1 MKKFGNT
8 LIQSILAVQMIFS
21 LVGCSQGSQN
31 KKPELPEEAYAQQKA
46 ALEAEEQKK
55 AADGEAKQAAF
66 DKLQGVQSKMGE
78 YRVYNFDGK
87 YYTLGTLQDINS
99 DLILCAYDAE
109 TALAQMPGMMQAYYS
124 SYDSQAVMEQREP
137 VNKTYSAM
145 NVVAVP
151 ADKFEQLISGYDFQ
165 VKFGYEVYEAVKQNQ
180 IAAGVAEDAIV
191 NIDNDLVTEAAKDL
205 FKVKDAVETDMIVL
219 DEQAVEHPVK
229 QIDFV
234 VDTQKLTES
243 GLTGLDAEYVYK
255 TVYYVEN
262 EDQYLV
268 FENNTFD
275 YSDYSDGIDHSSET
289 QMIVALR
296 ADGVL
301 DQIKNGIAADFIA
314 NNAMT
319 VDDIKASVVKNF
331 VAVDSASEAVAS
343 ESEAVD
349 DASEASDETKEA
361 DGTEETQA
369 VAVSKLKTVFD
380 KASEMNDNA
389 VEFMSLMLP
398 DRVYLGNIDNMPKTA
413 DEIKLPESSQSD
425 KDAVGE
431 TQTPETAVE
440 SENESEST
448 EDAEDKGT
456 ESVNSETQTDSEKAQ
471 S

>member
-1 MKKFGNT
+1 MKKFGNA

-55 AADGEAKQAAF
+55 AADGEAKQAAL
-66 DKLQGVQSKMGE
+66 DKLQGVQSKIGD
-78 YRVYNFDGK
+78 YRVYNLDGK

-151 ADKFEQLISGYDFQ
+151 ADKFEQLISDYDFQ

-205 FKVKDAVETDMIVL
+205 FKVKDAVETAMVVL

-234 VDTQKLTES
+234 VDTQKLTEA

-255 TVYYVEN
+255 TIYYVEN

-268 FENNTFD
+268 FENSTF
-275 YSDYSDGIDHSSET
+275 DYSDGIDHSSET

-296 ADGVL
+296 TDGVL

-331 VAVDSASEAVAS
+331 AAVDSESEAVDSASEAVDS
-343 ESEAVD
+343 
-349 DASEASDETKEA
+349 ASEASDETKDA
-361 DGTEETQA
+361 DDTEETQA
-369 VAVSKLKTVFD
+369 VAVSKLKTVFN

-413 DEIKLPESSQSD
+413 DEIKLPESSQS
-425 KDAVGE
+425 E

-440 SENESEST
+440 TENESEST
-448 EDAEDKGT
+448 EDAEGKGT

>member
-1 MKKFGNT
+1 MKKFGNA

-21 LVGCSQGSQN
+21 LAGCSQSSQN

-66 DKLQGVQSKMGE
+66 DKLQGVQSKIGE
-78 YRVYNFDGK
+78 YRVYNLDGK

-151 ADKFEQLISGYDFQ
+151 VDKFEQLISDYDFQ

-205 FKVKDAVETDMIVL
+205 FKVKNAVETDMVVL

-234 VDTQKLTES
+234 VDTQKLTEA

-275 YSDYSDGIDHSSET
+275 YSDGIDHSSET

-296 ADGVL
+296 TDGVL

-319 VDDIKASVVKNF
+319 VGDIKASVVKNF
-331 VAVDSASEAVAS
+331 VAVDSASEAVA
-343 ESEAVD
+343 E
-349 DASEASDETKEA
+349 DASDKTEEAAGD
-361 DGTEETQA
+361 EETQA

-380 KASEMNDNA
+380 KTSEMNDNA

-413 DEIKLPESSQSD
+413 DEMKLPESSQSD
-425 KDAVGE
+425 KGAVGE
-431 TQTPETAVE
+431 AQTPETAVE
-440 SENESEST
+440 TENESEST
-448 EDAEDKGT
+448 EDAEGKGT

>member
-1 MKKFGNT
+1 MKKFGNA

-21 LVGCSQGSQN
+21 LAGCSQGSQN

-46 ALEAEEQKK
+46 ALEADEQKK

-66 DKLQGVQSKMGE
+66 DKLQGVQSKIGE
-78 YRVYNFDGK
+78 YRVYNLDGK

-137 VNKTYSAM
+137 VNKTYSAL

-151 ADKFEQLISGYDFQ
+151 ADKFEQLISDYDFQ

-180 IAAGVAEDAIV
+180 IAAGVAEDAMV
-191 NIDNDLVTEAAKDL
+191 SIDNDLVTEAAKDL
-205 FKVKDAVETDMIVL
+205 FKVKDAVETDMVVL

-229 QIDFV
+229 QIDFMI
-234 VDTQKLTES
+234 DTQKLTEA

-275 YSDYSDGIDHSSET
+275 YSDGVDHSSET

-296 ADGVL
+296 TDGVL
-301 DQIKNGIAADFIA
+301 DQIKNGIAADFVA

-331 VAVDSASEAVAS
+331 AAVDSASEAVA
-343 ESEAVD
+343 EAD
-349 DASEASDETKEA
+349 GTSNETKEA
-361 DGTEETQA
+361 DATEETQA

-425 KDAVGE
+425 EGAVGE

-440 SENESEST
+440 SEDVEKVENA
-448 EDAEDKGT
+448 DDGGA
-456 ESVNSETQTDSEKAQ
+456 ESVTSETQADDEKAQ

>member
-1 MKKFGNT
+1 MKKFGNA

-55 AADGEAKQAAF
+55 AADGEARQAAF
-66 DKLQGVQSKMGE
+66 DKLQGVQNKMGE
-78 YRVYNFDGK
+78 YRVYNLDGK

-145 NVVAVP
+145 NVVVVP
-151 ADKFEQLISGYDFQ
+151 ADKFEQLISDYDFQ

-180 IAAGVAEDAIV
+180 IAAGIAEDAVV

-234 VDTQKLTES
+234 VDTQKLTEA

-262 EDQYLV
+262 EDQCLV
-268 FENNTFD
+268 FENNTF
-275 YSDYSDGIDHSSET
+275 DYSDGIDHSSET

-296 ADGVL
+296 TAGVL
-301 DQIKNGIAADFIA
+301 DQVKNGIAADFIA

-331 VAVDSASEAVAS
+331 VAVDGASEAVA
-343 ESEAVD
+343 ED
-349 DASEASDETKEA
+349 DAASDETKNA
-361 DGTEETQA
+361 DDTGETQA

-425 KDAVGE
+425 GDAVGE

-440 SENESEST
+440 SENVEEAES
-448 EDAEDKGT
+448 AEDSGV
-456 ESVNSETQTDSEKAQ
+456 ESVNSETQTDGEKAQ

>member
-1 MKKFGNT
+1 MKKFGNA
-8 LIQSILAVQMIFS
+8 LIQSVLAVQMIFS

-78 YRVYNFDGK
+78 YRVYSLDGK

-145 NVVAVP
+145 DVVAVP
-151 ADKFEQLISGYDFQ
+151 ADKFEQLISDYDFQ

-205 FKVKDAVETDMIVL
+205 FKVKDAIETDMVVL

-234 VDTQKLTES
+234 IDTQKLTEA

-275 YSDYSDGIDHSSET
+275 YSDGIDHSSET

-296 ADGVL
+296 TDGVL

-331 VAVDSASEAVAS
+331 AAVDSASEAVA
-343 ESEAVD
+343 EATG
-349 DASEASDETKEA
+349 ASDETKDA
-361 DGTEETQA
+361 DGTDETQA
-369 VAVSKLKTVFD
+369 VAVSKLKAVFD
-380 KASEMNDNA
+380 KTSEMNDNA

-413 DEIKLPESSQSD
+413 DEIKLPESSQNNGG
-425 KDAVGE
+425 AVGE
-431 TQTPETAVE
+431 TQTPENAVE
-440 SENESEST
+440 SESE
-448 EDAEDKGT
+448 
-456 ESVNSETQTDSEKAQ
+456 ESVNSETQTDGEKAQ

>member
-1 MKKFGNT
+1 MKKFGNA
-8 LIQSILAVQMIFS
+8 LIQSVLAVQMIFS

-46 ALEAEEQKK
+46 ALEAEEQEK
-55 AADGEAKQAAF
+55 AANGEAKQAAF

-78 YRVYNFDGK
+78 YRVYNLDGK

-109 TALAQMPGMMQAYYS
+109 TALAHMPGMMQAYYQ

-151 ADKFEQLISGYDFQ
+151 ADKFEQLISDYDFQ

-180 IAAGVAEDAIV
+180 IATGVAEDAIV

-219 DEQAVEHPVK
+219 DGQAVEHPVK

-234 VDTQKLTES
+234 VDTQKLTEA
-243 GLTGLDAEYVYK
+243 GLSGLDAEYVYK

-275 YSDYSDGIDHSSET
+275 YSDGVDHSSET

-296 ADGVL
+296 TDGVL

-331 VAVDSASEAVAS
+331 VAVDSASEAVV
-343 ESEAVD
+343 EDEK
-349 DASEASDETKEA
+349 ASDETKETDGETDKA
-361 DGTEETQA
+361 DGAEETQA
-369 VAVSKLKTVFD
+369 VAVSKLKIVFD
-380 KASEMNDNA
+380 KAQEMNDNA

-413 DEIKLPESSQSD
+413 DEVKLPESSQND
-425 KDAVGE
+425 KDAVDGA
-431 TQTPETAVE
+431 QTPETAVE
-440 SENESEST
+440 SENESES
-448 EDAEDKGT
+448 AEDKDT

-471 S
+471 N

>member
-1 MKKFGNT
+1 MKKFGNA

-78 YRVYNFDGK
+78 YRVYNLDEK

-109 TALAQMPGMMQAYYS
+109 TALTQMPGMMQAYYS

-151 ADKFEQLISGYDFQ
+151 ADKFEQLISDYDFQ

-205 FKVKDAVETDMIVL
+205 FKVKDAVETDMVVL

-234 VDTQKLTES
+234 VDAQKLTEA

-275 YSDYSDGIDHSSET
+275 YSDGIDHSSET

-296 ADGVL
+296 TDGVL

-319 VDDIKASVVKNF
+319 VDDIKTSVVKNF
-331 VAVDSASEAVAS
+331 VAVDGASEAVA
-343 ESEAVD
+343 ENAG
-349 DASEASDETKEA
+349 ASDETKEA
-361 DGTEETQA
+361 DGTGTEQTQA
-369 VAVSKLKTVFD
+369 VAVSKLKTVFN

-413 DEIKLPESSQSD
+413 DEIKLPESSQSNE
-425 KDAVGE
+425 DAVDE

-440 SENESEST
+440 SEKESEST
-448 EDAEDKGT
+448 EDNGT
-456 ESVNSETQTDSEKAQ
+456 ESVNSETQTDGEKAQ

>member
-1 MKKFGNT
+1 MKKFGNA

-66 DKLQGVQSKMGE
+66 NKLQGVQNKMGE
-78 YRVYNFDGK
+78 YRVYNLDGK

-99 DLILCAYDAE
+99 NLILCAYDAE

-151 ADKFEQLISGYDFQ
+151 ADKFEQLISDYEFQ

-191 NIDNDLVTEAAKDL
+191 NINNDLVTEAAKDL

-234 VDTQKLTES
+234 VDTQKLTEA
-243 GLTGLDAEYVYK
+243 GLTGLNAEYVYK

-275 YSDYSDGIDHSSET
+275 YSDGVDHSSET

-296 ADGVL
+296 TDGVL

-331 VAVDSASEAVAS
+331 AAVDNASEAAA
-343 ESEAVD
+343 ED
-349 DASEASDETKEA
+349 DGASDETKEA
-361 DGTEETQA
+361 AGTAETQA

-413 DEIKLPESSQSD
+413 DEIKLPESSQN
-425 KDAVGE
+425 E

-448 EDAEDKGT
+448 EDKNT
-456 ESVNSETQTDSEKAQ
+456 ESVNSETQTDGEKAQ
-471 S
+471 D

>member
-1 MKKFGNT
+1 MKKFGNA
-8 LIQSILAVQMIFS
+8 LIQSVLAVQMIFS

-78 YRVYNFDGK
+78 YRVYNLDGK

-99 DLILCAYDAE
+99 DLILCSYDAE

-145 NVVAVP
+145 DVVAVP
-151 ADKFEQLISGYDFQ
+151 ADKFEQLISDYDFQ
-165 VKFGYEVYEAVKQNQ
+165 AKFGYEVYEAVKQSQ
-180 IAAGVAEDAIV
+180 IAAGVAEDAVV

-205 FKVKDAVETDMIVL
+205 FKVKDAVETDMVVL

-234 VDTQKLTES
+234 VDTQKLTEA

-275 YSDYSDGIDHSSET
+275 YSDGIDHSSET

-296 ADGVL
+296 TDGVL
-301 DQIKNGIAADFIA
+301 DQIENGIAADFIA

-319 VDDIKASVVKNF
+319 VDDIKVSVVKNF
-331 VAVDSASEAVAS
+331 AAVDSASEAVA
-343 ESEAVD
+343 E
-349 DASEASDETKEA
+349 DAAAQDETKDA
-361 DGTEETQA
+361 DGTDETQA

-380 KASEMNDNA
+380 KASEMNNNA

-425 KDAVGE
+425 EGAVGE
-431 TQTPETAVE
+431 AQTPETAVE
-440 SENESEST
+440 SENESESAKDT
-448 EDAEDKGT
+448 EDKDT
-456 ESVNSETQTDSEKAQ
+456 ESVNSEAQTDSEKAQ

>member
-1 MKKFGNT
+1 MKKFGNA

-78 YRVYNFDGK
+78 YRVYNLDGK

-145 NVVAVP
+145 KVVAVP
-151 ADKFEQLISGYDFQ
+151 ADKFEQLVSDYDFQ

-205 FKVKDAVETDMIVL
+205 FKVKDAVETDMVVL

-234 VDTQKLTES
+234 VDTQKLTEA
-243 GLTGLDAEYVYK
+243 GLSGLDAEYVYK
-255 TVYYVEN
+255 TIYYVEN
-262 EDQYLV
+262 GDQCLV

-275 YSDYSDGIDHSSET
+275 YSDGTDHSSET
-289 QMIVALR
+289 QMLVALR
-296 ADGVL
+296 TDGVL

-331 VAVDSASEAVAS
+331 AAVDSTSEAVA
-343 ESEAVD
+343 E
-349 DASEASDETKEA
+349 EASTSAETKNA
-361 DGTEETQA
+361 DGTDTGETQA

-398 DRVYLGNIDNMPKTA
+398 NRVYLGNIDNMPKTA

-425 KDAVGE
+425 EDAVGE

-440 SENESEST
+440 SEKESEST
-448 EDAEDKGT
+448 EDNGT
-456 ESVNSETQTDSEKAQ
+456 ESVNSETQTDGEKAQ

>member
-1 MKKFGNT
+1 MKKFGNA

-66 DKLQGVQSKMGE
+66 DKLQGVQSKIGE
-78 YRVYNFDGK
+78 YRVYNLDGK

-99 DLILCAYDAE
+99 DLILCAYDDE

-145 NVVAVP
+145 EVVAVP
-151 ADKFEQLISGYDFQ
+151 ADKFEQLISDYDFQ

-205 FKVKDAVETDMIVL
+205 FKVKDAVETDMVVL

-234 VDTQKLTES
+234 IDTQKLTEA
-243 GLTGLDAEYVYK
+243 GLTGLDDEYVYK

-275 YSDYSDGIDHSSET
+275 YSDGIDHSSET

-296 ADGVL
+296 TDGVL

-331 VAVDSASEAVAS
+331 VAVDSASEAVA
-343 ESEAVD
+343 ED
-349 DASEASDETKEA
+349 DAASDETKNA
-361 DGTEETQA
+361 DDTGETQA

-380 KASEMNDNA
+380 KASEMNNNA

-413 DEIKLPESSQSD
+413 DEIKLPESSQNNGG
-425 KDAVGE
+425 AVGE

-440 SENESEST
+440 SENVEEVES
-448 EDAEDKGT
+448 AEDSGV
-456 ESVNSETQTDSEKAQ
+456 ESVNSETQTDGEKAQ

>member
-1 MKKFGNT
+1 MKKFGNA

-78 YRVYNFDGK
+78 YRVYNLDGK

-99 DLILCAYDAE
+99 DLILCSYDAE

-145 NVVAVP
+145 DVVAVP
-151 ADKFEQLISGYDFQ
+151 ADKFEQLISDYDFQ

-205 FKVKDAVETDMIVL
+205 FKVKDAVETDMVVL

-234 VDTQKLTES
+234 VDTQKLTEA
-243 GLTGLDAEYVYK
+243 GLSGLDAEYVYK

-275 YSDYSDGIDHSSET
+275 YADGTDHSSET

-296 ADGVL
+296 TDGVL

-314 NNAMT
+314 NNSMT

-331 VAVDSASEAVAS
+331 AAVDSASGAVA
-343 ESEAVD
+343 E
-349 DASEASDETKEA
+349 DASNETKEA
-361 DGTEETQA
+361 DATEETQE

-413 DEIKLPESSQSD
+413 DEIKLPEGNQSNE
-425 KDAVGE
+425 DAVGE

-440 SENESEST
+440 SENIEKVENADDG
-448 EDAEDKGT
+448 EA
-456 ESVNSETQTDSEKAQ
+456 ESVNSETQTDGEKAQ

>member
-1 MKKFGNT
+1 MKKFGNA

-66 DKLQGVQSKMGE
+66 DKLQGVQNKIGE
-78 YRVYNFDGK
+78 YRVYNLDEK

-151 ADKFEQLISGYDFQ
+151 ADKFEQLISDYDFQ

-205 FKVKDAVETDMIVL
+205 FKVKDAVETDMVVL

-255 TVYYVEN
+255 TIYYVEN

-275 YSDYSDGIDHSSET
+275 YSDGIDHSSET

-296 ADGVL
+296 TDGVL
-301 DQIKNGIAADFIA
+301 DQIKNGIAADFVA

-319 VDDIKASVVKNF
+319 ADDIKASVVKNF
-331 VAVDSASEAVAS
+331 AAVDSASEAVDSASEAVAN

-349 DASEASDETKEA
+349 SASEASDETK
-361 DGTEETQA
+361 ETQA

-398 DRVYLGNIDNMPKTA
+398 DRVYLGNVDNMPKTA

-448 EDAEDKGT
+448 EDAGDKGT

>member
-1 MKKFGNT
+1 MKKFGNA

-21 LVGCSQGSQN
+21 LAGCSQGSQN

-46 ALEAEEQKK
+46 ALEADEQKK

-66 DKLQGVQSKMGE
+66 DKLQGVQSKIGE
-78 YRVYNFDGK
+78 YRVYNLDGK

-109 TALAQMPGMMQAYYS
+109 TALANMPGMMQAYYS

-151 ADKFEQLISGYDFQ
+151 ADKFEQLISDYDFQ

-180 IAAGVAEDAIV
+180 IAAGVAEDAII

-205 FKVKDAVETDMIVL
+205 FKVKDAVETDMVVL

-234 VDTQKLTES
+234 VDTQKLTEAGLS
-243 GLTGLDAEYVYK
+243 GLDVEYVYK

-262 EDQYLV
+262 GDQYLV
-268 FENNTFD
+268 FENNTF
-275 YSDYSDGIDHSSET
+275 DYSDGIDHSSET

-296 ADGVL
+296 TDGVL

-331 VAVDSASEAVAS
+331 VEVDSASEAVA
-343 ESEAVD
+343 E
-349 DASEASDETKEA
+349 DAGASDETKDA
-361 DGTEETQA
+361 DDTAETQA
-369 VAVSKLKTVFD
+369 VAVSKLKTVFN

-413 DEIKLPESSQSD
+413 DEIKLPESSQS
-425 KDAVGE
+425 E

-440 SENESEST
+440 TENESEST
-448 EDAEDKGT
+448 EDAEGKGT

>member
-1 MKKFGNT
+1 MKKFGNA

-55 AADGEAKQAAF
+55 AADDEAKQAAF
-66 DKLQGVQSKMGE
+66 DKIQGVQSKMGE
-78 YRVYNFDGK
+78 YRVYNLDGK

-99 DLILCAYDAE
+99 DLILCSYDAE
-109 TALAQMPGMMQAYYS
+109 TALAQMPGMMQAYYT

-151 ADKFEQLISGYDFQ
+151 ADKFEQLISDYDFQ

-180 IAAGVAEDAIV
+180 IAAGVADDAIV

-234 VDTQKLTES
+234 VDTQKLTEA

-275 YSDYSDGIDHSSET
+275 YSDGIDHSSET

-296 ADGVL
+296 TDGVL
-301 DQIKNGIAADFIA
+301 DQIKNGIATDFIA

-331 VAVDSASEAVAS
+331 AAVDSASEAVAS

-349 DASEASDETKEA
+349 SASEASDGTKDA
-361 DGTEETQA
+361 DDTEETQA
-369 VAVSKLKTVFD
+369 VAVSKLKTVFN

-413 DEIKLPESSQSD
+413 DEIKLPESSQN
-425 KDAVGE
+425 E

-440 SENESEST
+440 SEDIEKVEN
-448 EDAEDKGT
+448 AEDSGA
-456 ESVNSETQTDSEKAQ
+456 ESVTSETQTDSEKAQ

>member
-1 MKKFGNT
+1 MKKFGNA

-66 DKLQGVQSKMGE
+66 DKLQGVQSKIGD
-78 YRVYNFDGK
+78 YRVYNLDGK

-109 TALAQMPGMMQAYYS
+109 TALANMPGMMQAYYS

-137 VNKTYSAM
+137 VNKTYSSM

-151 ADKFEQLISGYDFQ
+151 ADKFEQLISDYDFQ
-165 VKFGYEVYEAVKQNQ
+165 VKFGYEVYETVKQNQ

-205 FKVKDAVETDMIVL
+205 FKVKDVVETDMVVL

-234 VDTQKLTES
+234 VDTQKLTEA

-275 YSDYSDGIDHSSET
+275 YSDGIDHSSEN

-296 ADGVL
+296 TDGVL

-331 VAVDSASEAVAS
+331 AAVDSASEAVDSA
-343 ESEAVD
+343 SEAVES
-349 DASEASDETKEA
+349 ASEASDETK
-361 DGTEETQA
+361 ETQA

-389 VEFMSLMLP
+389 VEFMSLMIP

-413 DEIKLPESSQSD
+413 DEIKLPERSQS
-425 KDAVGE
+425 E

-440 SENESEST
+440 SENVEEVESA
-448 EDAEDKGT
+448 DDGGA

>member
-1 MKKFGNT
+1 MKKFGNA

-66 DKLQGVQSKMGE
+66 DKLQGVQSKIGE
-78 YRVYNFDGK
+78 YRVYNLDGK

-124 SYDSQAVMEQREP
+124 SYDSQAVIEQREP

-145 NVVAVP
+145 NVVVVP
-151 ADKFEQLISGYDFQ
+151 ADKFEQLISDYDFQ

-180 IAAGVAEDAIV
+180 IAAGIAEDAVV
-191 NIDNDLVTEAAKDL
+191 NIDNDLVTKAAKDL

-234 VDTQKLTES
+234 VDTQKLTKA

-262 EDQYLV
+262 EDQCLV
-268 FENNTFD
+268 FENNTF
-275 YSDYSDGIDHSSET
+275 DYSDGIDHSSET

-296 ADGVL
+296 TAGVL
-301 DQIKNGIAADFIA
+301 DQVKNGIAADFIA

-331 VAVDSASEAVAS
+331 VAVDGASEAVA
-343 ESEAVD
+343 ED
-349 DASEASDETKEA
+349 DAASDETKNA
-361 DGTEETQA
+361 DDTGETQA

-425 KDAVGE
+425 GDAVGE

-440 SENESEST
+440 SENVEEAES
-448 EDAEDKGT
+448 AEDSGV
-456 ESVNSETQTDSEKAQ
+456 ESVNSETQTDGEKAQ

>member
-1 MKKFGNT
+1 MKKFGNA
-8 LIQSILAVQMIFS
+8 LIQSILAVQMIFG

-46 ALEAEEQKK
+46 ALEADEQKK
-55 AADGEAKQAAF
+55 VADGEAKQAAF
-66 DKLQGVQSKMGE
+66 DKLQGVQSKIGE
-78 YRVYNFDGK
+78 YRVYNLDGK

-151 ADKFEQLISGYDFQ
+151 ADKFEQLISDYDFQ

-180 IAAGVAEDAIV
+180 IASGVAEDAIV

-205 FKVKDAVETDMIVL
+205 FKVKDAVETDMVVL

-234 VDTQKLTES
+234 IDTQKLTEA
-243 GLTGLDAEYVYK
+243 GLTGLDDEYVYK

-275 YSDYSDGIDHSSET
+275 YSDGIDHSSET

-296 ADGVL
+296 TDGVL

-319 VDDIKASVVKNF
+319 VDDIKTSVVKNF
-331 VAVDSASEAVAS
+331 TAVDSASEAVAENDS
-343 ESEAVD
+343 EDSENSEA
-349 DASEASDETKEA
+349 A
-361 DGTEETQA
+361 GTEETQA

-398 DRVYLGNIDNMPKTA
+398 DRLYLGNIDNMPKTA
-413 DEIKLPESSQSD
+413 DEIKLPESSQNGEG
-425 KDAVGE
+425 AVGE

-440 SENESEST
+440 SESEESVNS
-448 EDAEDKGT
+448 EDNGT
-456 ESVNSETQTDSEKAQ
+456 ESVNSETQTDGEKAQ

>member
-1 MKKFGNT
+1 MKKFGNA
-8 LIQSILAVQMIFS
+8 LIQSVLAVQMIFS

-78 YRVYNFDGK
+78 YRVYSLDGK

-145 NVVAVP
+145 DVVAVP
-151 ADKFEQLISGYDFQ
+151 ADKFEQLISDYDFQ

-205 FKVKDAVETDMIVL
+205 FKVKDAIETDMVVL

-234 VDTQKLTES
+234 IDTQKLTEA

-275 YSDYSDGIDHSSET
+275 YSDGIDHSSET

-296 ADGVL
+296 TDGVL

-314 NNAMT
+314 NNTMT

-331 VAVDSASEAVAS
+331 AAVDSASEAVA
-343 ESEAVD
+343 EATG
-349 DASEASDETKEA
+349 ASDETKDA
-361 DGTEETQA
+361 DGTDETQA
-369 VAVSKLKTVFD
+369 VAVSKLKAVFD
-380 KASEMNDNA
+380 KTSEMNDNA

-440 SENESEST
+440 SEDVEEVENTDDSG
-448 EDAEDKGT
+448 A
-456 ESVNSETQTDSEKAQ
+456 ESVNSETQTDGEKAQ

>member
-1 MKKFGNT
+1 MKKFGNA

-78 YRVYNFDGK
+78 YRVYNLDRK

-145 NVVAVP
+145 KVVAVP
-151 ADKFEQLISGYDFQ
+151 ADKFEQLISDYDFQ

-205 FKVKDAVETDMIVL
+205 FKVKDAVETDMVVL
-219 DEQAVEHPVK
+219 DEQEVEHPVK

-275 YSDYSDGIDHSSET
+275 YSDGIDHSSEA
-289 QMIVALR
+289 QMIVALGT
-296 ADGVL
+296 DGVL

-331 VAVDSASEAVAS
+331 AAVDSASEAVA
-343 ESEAVD
+343 E
-349 DASEASDETKEA
+349 DASTSDETKEA
-361 DGTEETQA
+361 DDAEETQA

-425 KDAVGE
+425 EDAVGE

-440 SENESEST
+440 SEKESEST
-448 EDAEDKGT
+448 EDKDT

>member
-1 MKKFGNT
+1 MKRFGNA
-8 LIQSILAVQMIFS
+8 LIQSVLAVQMIFS

-55 AADGEAKQAAF
+55 AADGKAKQAAF
-66 DKLQGVQSKMGE
+66 DKLQGVQNKIGE
-78 YRVYNFDGK
+78 YRVYNLDGK

-145 NVVAVP
+145 DVVAVP
-151 ADKFEQLISGYDFQ
+151 ADKFEQLISDYDFQ
-165 VKFGYEVYEAVKQNQ
+165 AKFGYEVYEAVKQNQ

-205 FKVKDAVETDMIVL
+205 FKVKDAVETDMVVL

-234 VDTQKLTES
+234 VDTQKLTEA

-275 YSDYSDGIDHSSET
+275 YSDGIDHSSET

-296 ADGVL
+296 TDGVL

-331 VAVDSASEAVAS
+331 AAVDSASEAVA
-343 ESEAVD
+343 ED
-349 DASEASDETKEA
+349 ASDEPKEA
-361 DGTEETQA
+361 AGAEETQA
-369 VAVSKLKTVFD
+369 VAVSKLKAVFN

-389 VEFMSLMLP
+389 VEFMSLMIP

-431 TQTPETAVE
+431 TQTPETAVG

-448 EDAEDKGT
+448 EDAEDKDT
-456 ESVNSETQTDSEKAQ
+456 ESVNSETQTDGEKAQ

>member
-1 MKKFGNT
+1 MKKFGNA
-8 LIQSILAVQMIFS
+8 LIQSVLAVQMIFS

-46 ALEAEEQKK
+46 ALEADEQRKV
-55 AADGEAKQAAF
+55 ADGEAKQAAF

-78 YRVYNFDGK
+78 YRVYNLDGK

-99 DLILCAYDAE
+99 DLILCSYDAE

-145 NVVAVP
+145 EVVAVP
-151 ADKFEQLISGYDFQ
+151 ADKFEQLISDYDFQ

-180 IAAGVAEDAIV
+180 IAAGVAEDAMV
-191 NIDNDLVTEAAKDL
+191 SIDNDLVTEAAKDL
-205 FKVKDAVETDMIVL
+205 FKVKDAVETDMVVL

-234 VDTQKLTES
+234 VDTQKLTEA
-243 GLTGLDAEYVYK
+243 GLTGLNAEYVYK

-275 YSDYSDGIDHSSET
+275 YSDEIDHSSEP
-289 QMIVALR
+289 QMLVALR
-296 ADGVL
+296 TDGVL

-331 VAVDSASEAVAS
+331 AAVDSASEAVA
-343 ESEAVD
+343 E
-349 DASEASDETKEA
+349 DAEASGETKEA
-361 DGTEETQA
+361 DATEETQA

-398 DRVYLGNIDNMPKTA
+398 DRVYLENIDNMPKTA

-440 SENESEST
+440 SENVEKVENA
-448 EDAEDKGT
+448 DDDRV
-456 ESVNSETQTDSEKAQ
+456 ESVNSETQTDGEKAQ

>member
-1 MKKFGNT
+1 MKKFGNA

-78 YRVYNFDGK
+78 YRVYNLDGK

-109 TALAQMPGMMQAYYS
+109 TALVQMPGMMQAYYS

-145 NVVAVP
+145 DVVAVP
-151 ADKFEQLISGYDFQ
+151 ADKFEQLISDYDFQ

-180 IAAGVAEDAIV
+180 IAAGVAEDAIA

-205 FKVKDAVETDMIVL
+205 FKVKDAVETDMVVL

-234 VDTQKLTES
+234 VDTQKLTEA
-243 GLTGLDAEYVYK
+243 GLSGLDAEYVYK
-255 TVYYVEN
+255 TIYYVEN
-262 EDQYLV
+262 GDQYLV

-275 YSDYSDGIDHSSET
+275 YADGTDRSSET

-296 ADGVL
+296 TDGVL

-331 VAVDSASEAVAS
+331 VAVDSASEAVAKDA
-343 ESEAVD
+343 EAQ
-349 DASEASDETKEA
+349 DETKEA
-361 DGTEETQA
+361 DATDETQA

-413 DEIKLPESSQSD
+413 DEIKLPENSQSNE
-425 KDAVGE
+425 DAVGE
-431 TQTPETAVE
+431 AQTPETAVE
-440 SENESEST
+440 DVEEVENA
-448 EDAEDKGT
+448 DDGA
-456 ESVNSETQTDSEKAQ
+456 ESVNNENQTDSEKAQ

>member
-1 MKKFGNT
+1 MKKFGNA
-8 LIQSILAVQMIFS
+8 LIQSVLAVQMIFS

-78 YRVYNFDGK
+78 YRVYNLDGK

-145 NVVAVP
+145 DVVAVP
-151 ADKFEQLISGYDFQ
+151 ADKFEQLISDYDFQ
-165 VKFGYEVYEAVKQNQ
+165 VKFGYEVYEAVKKNQ

-205 FKVKDAVETDMIVL
+205 FKVKDAVETDMVVL

-234 VDTQKLTES
+234 VDTQKLTEA

-268 FENNTFD
+268 FGNNTF
-275 YSDYSDGIDHSSET
+275 DYSDGIDHSSES

-296 ADGVL
+296 TDEVL
-301 DQIKNGIAADFIA
+301 DQIKNGIAAEFIA

-331 VAVDSASEAVAS
+331 AAVDSASEAVDEDA
-343 ESEAVD
+343 EAQG
-349 DASEASDETKEA
+349 ETKEA
-361 DGTEETQA
+361 DATEETQA
-369 VAVSKLKTVFD
+369 VAVSKLKTVFN

-425 KDAVGE
+425 EGAVDG
-431 TQTPETAVE
+431 TQTPENAVE
-440 SENESEST
+440 SEDVEEVENA
-448 EDAEDKGT
+448 DDGA
-456 ESVNSETQTDSEKAQ
+456 ESVNSETQTDGEKAQ

>member
-1 MKKFGNT
+1 MKKFGNA

-21 LVGCSQGSQN
+21 LVGCSQSSQN
-31 KKPELPEEAYAQQKA
+31 KKPELTEEAYAQQKA

-66 DKLQGVQSKMGE
+66 DKLQGVQSKIGE
-78 YRVYNFDGK
+78 YRVYNLDGK

-151 ADKFEQLISGYDFQ
+151 DDKFEQLISDYDFQ

-191 NIDNDLVTEAAKDL
+191 NIDNDLVTEDAKDL
-205 FKVKDAVETDMIVL
+205 FKVKDAVETDMVVL

-234 VDTQKLTES
+234 VDTQKLTEA

-255 TVYYVEN
+255 TIYYVEN

-275 YSDYSDGIDHSSET
+275 YSDGIDHSSET

-296 ADGVL
+296 TDGVL

-331 VAVDSASEAVAS
+331 AAVDSASEAVA
-343 ESEAVD
+343 EN
-349 DASEASDETKEA
+349 ASEAQKDSEAAGA
-361 DGTEETQA
+361 DGTQA
-369 VAVSKLKTVFD
+369 VAVSKLKKVFD

-425 KDAVGE
+425 KDAVDG
-431 TQTPETAVE
+431 TQTPETAAESEKE
-440 SENESEST
+440 SENA
-448 EDAEDKGT
+448 DDGA

>member
-1 MKKFGNT
+1 MKKFGNA

-66 DKLQGVQSKMGE
+66 DKLQGVQSKIGE
-78 YRVYNFDGK
+78 YRVYNLDGK
-87 YYTLGTLQDINS
+87 NYTLGTLQDINS

-109 TALAQMPGMMQAYYS
+109 TALTHMPGMMQAYYS

-151 ADKFEQLISGYDFQ
+151 ADKFEQLISDYDFQ

-205 FKVKDAVETDMIVL
+205 FKVKDAVETDMVVL

-234 VDTQKLTES
+234 VDTQKLTEA
-243 GLTGLDAEYVYK
+243 GLTGLDDEYIYK

-268 FENNTFD
+268 FENNAF
-275 YSDYSDGIDHSSET
+275 DYSDGIDHSSET

-296 ADGVL
+296 TDGVL
-301 DQIKNGIAADFIA
+301 DQIKNGIAADFVA

-331 VAVDSASEAVAS
+331 AAVDSASEAVA
-343 ESEAVD
+343 E
-349 DASEASDETKEA
+349 DASEDQEDSEA
-361 DGTEETQA
+361 DATEETQA

-380 KASEMNDNA
+380 KALEMNDNA

-413 DEIKLPESSQSD
+413 DEIKLPESSQSGEG
-425 KDAVGE
+425 AVGE

-440 SENESEST
+440 SEDVEEVENADDGAESI
-448 EDAEDKGT
+448 
-456 ESVNSETQTDSEKAQ
+456 NSETQTDGEKAQ

>member
-1 MKKFGNT
+1 MKKFGNA
-8 LIQSILAVQMIFS
+8 LIQSVLAVQMIFS

-78 YRVYNFDGK
+78 YRVYSLDGK

-145 NVVAVP
+145 DVVAVP
-151 ADKFEQLISGYDFQ
+151 ADKFEQLISDYDFQ

-205 FKVKDAVETDMIVL
+205 FKVKDAIETDMVVL

-234 VDTQKLTES
+234 IDTQKLTEA

-275 YSDYSDGIDHSSET
+275 YSDGIDHSSET

-296 ADGVL
+296 TDGVL

-331 VAVDSASEAVAS
+331 AAVDSASEAVA
-343 ESEAVD
+343 EATG
-349 DASEASDETKEA
+349 ASDKTKDA
-361 DGTEETQA
+361 DGTDETQA
-369 VAVSKLKTVFD
+369 VAVSKLKAVFD
-380 KASEMNDNA
+380 KTSEMNDNA

-440 SENESEST
+440 SEDVEEVENTDDSG
-448 EDAEDKGT
+448 A
-456 ESVNSETQTDSEKAQ
+456 ESVNSETQTDGEKAQ

>member
-1 MKKFGNT
+1 MKKFGNA

-21 LVGCSQGSQN
+21 LAGCSQGSQN

-55 AADGEAKQAAF
+55 AADGEAKQATF
-66 DKLQGVQSKMGE
+66 DKLQGVQSKIGE
-78 YRVYNFDGK
+78 YRVYNLDEK

-145 NVVAVP
+145 HVVAVP
-151 ADKFEQLISGYDFQ
+151 ADKFEQLISDYDFQ
-165 VKFGYEVYEAVKQNQ
+165 VKFGYEVYETVKQNQ
-180 IAAGVAEDAIV
+180 MTAGVAEDAIV

-205 FKVKDAVETDMIVL
+205 FKVKDAVETDMVVL

-255 TVYYVEN
+255 TIYYVEN

-275 YSDYSDGIDHSSET
+275 YSDGIDHSSET

-296 ADGVL
+296 TDGVL
-301 DQIKNGIAADFIA
+301 DQVKNGIAADFIA

-319 VDDIKASVVKNF
+319 VDDIKTSVVKNF
-331 VAVDSASEAVAS
+331 AAVDS
-343 ESEAVD
+343 
-349 DASEASDETKEA
+349 ASEASDETK
-361 DGTEETQA
+361 ETQA

-380 KASEMNDNA
+380 KASEMNDSA

-425 KDAVGE
+425 

-440 SENESEST
+440 SENESENT
-448 EDAEDKGT
+448 EDKGT

>member
-1 MKKFGNT
+1 MKKFGNA
-8 LIQSILAVQMIFS
+8 LIQSVLAVQMIFS

-78 YRVYNFDGK
+78 YRVYSLDGK

-124 SYDSQAVMEQREP
+124 SYDSQAVMGQREP

-145 NVVAVP
+145 DVVAVP
-151 ADKFEQLISGYDFQ
+151 ADKFEQLISDYDFQ

-205 FKVKDAVETDMIVL
+205 FKVKDAIETDMVVL

-234 VDTQKLTES
+234 IDTQKLTEA

-275 YSDYSDGIDHSSET
+275 YSDGIDHSSET

-296 ADGVL
+296 TDGVL

-331 VAVDSASEAVAS
+331 AAVDSASEAVA
-343 ESEAVD
+343 EATG
-349 DASEASDETKEA
+349 ASDETKDA
-361 DGTEETQA
+361 DGTDETQA
-369 VAVSKLKTVFD
+369 VAVSKLKAVFD
-380 KASEMNDNA
+380 KTSEMNDNA

-413 DEIKLPESSQSD
+413 DEIKLPESSQNNGG
-425 KDAVGE
+425 AVGE
-431 TQTPETAVE
+431 TQTPENAVE
-440 SENESEST
+440 SESE
-448 EDAEDKGT
+448 
-456 ESVNSETQTDSEKAQ
+456 ESVNSETQTDGEKAQ

>member
-1 MKKFGNT
+1 MKKFGNA

-55 AADGEAKQAAF
+55 AADGEARQAAF
-66 DKLQGVQSKMGE
+66 DKLQGVQNKMGE
-78 YRVYNFDGK
+78 YRVYNLDGK

-151 ADKFEQLISGYDFQ
+151 ADKFEQLISDYDFQ

-180 IAAGVAEDAIV
+180 IAAGVAEDAVV
-191 NIDNDLVTEAAKDL
+191 NIDNDLVTKAAKDL

-234 VDTQKLTES
+234 VDTQKLTEA

-255 TVYYVEN
+255 TVYYIEN
-262 EDQYLV
+262 EGQCLV
-268 FENNTFD
+268 FENNTFN
-275 YSDYSDGIDHSSET
+275 YSDGIDHSSET

-296 ADGVL
+296 TDGVF

-331 VAVDSASEAVAS
+331 AAVDSASEAVAG
-343 ESEAVD
+343 
-349 DASEASDETKEA
+349 DASASDETKEA
-361 DGTEETQA
+361 DGTDQTQA

-380 KASEMNDNA
+380 KVSEMNDNA

>member
-1 MKKFGNT
+1 MKKFGNA

-66 DKLQGVQSKMGE
+66 DKLQGVQSKIGE
-78 YRVYNFDGK
+78 YRVYNLDGK

-145 NVVAVP
+145 NVVVVP
-151 ADKFEQLISGYDFQ
+151 ADKFEQLISDYDFQ

-180 IAAGVAEDAIV
+180 IAAGIAEDAVV

-234 VDTQKLTES
+234 VDTQKLTKA

-262 EDQYLV
+262 EDQCLV
-268 FENNTFD
+268 FENNTF
-275 YSDYSDGIDHSSET
+275 DYSDGIDHSSET

-296 ADGVL
+296 TAGVL
-301 DQIKNGIAADFIA
+301 DQVKNGIAADFIA

-331 VAVDSASEAVAS
+331 VAVDGASEAVA
-343 ESEAVD
+343 ED
-349 DASEASDETKEA
+349 DAASDETKNA
-361 DGTEETQA
+361 DDTGETQA

-425 KDAVGE
+425 GDAVGE

-440 SENESEST
+440 SENVEEAES
-448 EDAEDKGT
+448 AEDSGV
-456 ESVNSETQTDSEKAQ
+456 ESVNSETQTDGEKAQ

>member
-1 MKKFGNT
+1 MKKFGNA

-66 DKLQGVQSKMGE
+66 DKLQGVQSKIGE
-78 YRVYNFDGK
+78 YRVYNLDGK
-87 YYTLGTLQDINS
+87 YYTLGTLQDITS

-145 NVVAVP
+145 DIVAVP
-151 ADKFEQLISGYDFQ
+151 ADKFEQLISDYDFQ

-191 NIDNDLVTEAAKDL
+191 NVDNDLVTEAAKDL
-205 FKVKDAVETDMIVL
+205 FKVKDAVETDMVVL
-219 DEQAVEHPVK
+219 DGQAVEHPVK

-234 VDTQKLTES
+234 VDTQKLTEA

-275 YSDYSDGIDHSSET
+275 YSDGIDHSSET

-296 ADGVL
+296 TDGVL

-331 VAVDSASEAVAS
+331 AAVDSASEAVA
-343 ESEAVD
+343 ED
-349 DASEASDETKEA
+349 ASDETGEA
-361 DGTEETQA
+361 AGAEETQA
-369 VAVSKLKTVFD
+369 VAVSKLKTIFD

-425 KDAVGE
+425 EDAVGE

-440 SENESEST
+440 SEKESEST
-448 EDAEDKGT
+448 EDNGT
-456 ESVNSETQTDSEKAQ
+456 ESVNSETQTDGEKAQ

>member
-1 MKKFGNT
+1 MKKFGNA

-46 ALEAEEQKK
+46 ALEAEAQKK

-66 DKLQGVQSKMGE
+66 DKLQGVQSKIGD
-78 YRVYNFDGK
+78 YRVYNLDGK

-145 NVVAVP
+145 DVVAVP
-151 ADKFEQLISGYDFQ
+151 ADKFEQLISDYDFQ

-180 IAAGVAEDAIV
+180 IAAGVAEDAIAS
-191 NIDNDLVTEAAKDL
+191 IDNDLVTEAAKDL
-205 FKVKDAVETDMIVL
+205 FKVKDAVETDMVVL

-234 VDTQKLTES
+234 IDTQKLTEA

-275 YSDYSDGIDHSSET
+275 YSDGIDHSSET

-296 ADGVL
+296 TDGVL
-301 DQIKNGIAADFIA
+301 DQVKNGIAADFIA

-331 VAVDSASEAVAS
+331 AAVDSASEAVDS
-343 ESEAVD
+343 V
-349 DASEASDETKEA
+349 SEASDETKEA
-361 DGTEETQA
+361 DNTAETQA
-369 VAVSKLKTVFD
+369 VAVSKLKTAFD
-380 KASEMNDNA
+380 KASEMNDKA

-413 DEIKLPESSQSD
+413 DEIKLPESSQS
-425 KDAVGE
+425 E

-440 SENESEST
+440 TENESEST
-448 EDAEDKGT
+448 EDAEGKGT
-456 ESVNSETQTDSEKAQ
+456 ESVNSETSTDSEQAQ

>member
-1 MKKFGNT
+1 MKKFGNA

-66 DKLQGVQSKMGE
+66 DKLQGVQSKIGE
-78 YRVYNFDGK
+78 YRVYNLDGK

-145 NVVAVP
+145 KVVAVP
-151 ADKFEQLISGYDFQ
+151 ADKFEQLISDYDFQ

-234 VDTQKLTES
+234 VNTQKLTEA

-275 YSDYSDGIDHSSET
+275 YSDEVDHSSET

-296 ADGVL
+296 TDGVF

-331 VAVDSASEAVAS
+331 AAVDSASEAVDSASEAVA
-343 ESEAVD
+343 E
-349 DASEASDETKEA
+349 DAGASDETKEA

>member
-1 MKKFGNT
+1 MKKFGNA

-78 YRVYNFDGK
+78 YRVYNLDGK

-109 TALAQMPGMMQAYYS
+109 TALDQMPGMMQAYYS

-151 ADKFEQLISGYDFQ
+151 ADKFEQLISDYDFQ

-180 IAAGVAEDAIV
+180 IAAGVAEDAVV

-205 FKVKDAVETDMIVL
+205 FKVKDAVETDMVVL

-234 VDTQKLTES
+234 VDTQKLTEA

-275 YSDYSDGIDHSSET
+275 YSDGIDHSSET
-289 QMIVALR
+289 QMLVALR
-296 ADGVL
+296 TDGVL

-331 VAVDSASEAVAS
+331 AAVDSASEAVA
-343 ESEAVD
+343 E
-349 DASEASDETKEA
+349 DASTSDETKEA
-361 DGTEETQA
+361 DDAEETQA

-425 KDAVGE
+425 EDAVGE

-440 SENESEST
+440 SEKESEST
-448 EDAEDKGT
+448 EDKDI

>member
-1 MKKFGNT
+1 MKKFGNA
-8 LIQSILAVQMIFS
+8 LIQSVLAVQMIFS

-78 YRVYNFDGK
+78 YRVYSLDGK

-109 TALAQMPGMMQAYYS
+109 TALAQTPGMMQAYYS

-145 NVVAVP
+145 DVVAVP
-151 ADKFEQLISGYDFQ
+151 ADKFEQLISDYDFQ

-205 FKVKDAVETDMIVL
+205 FKVKDAIETDMVVL

-234 VDTQKLTES
+234 IDTQKLTEA

-275 YSDYSDGIDHSSET
+275 YSDGIDHSSET

-296 ADGVL
+296 TDGVL

-331 VAVDSASEAVAS
+331 AAVDSASEAVA
-343 ESEAVD
+343 EATG
-349 DASEASDETKEA
+349 ASDETKDA
-361 DGTEETQA
+361 DGTDETQA
-369 VAVSKLKTVFD
+369 VAVSKLKAVFD
-380 KASEMNDNA
+380 KTSEMNDNA

-440 SENESEST
+440 SEDVEEVENTDDSG
-448 EDAEDKGT
+448 A
-456 ESVNSETQTDSEKAQ
+456 ESVNSETQTDGEKAQ

>member
-1 MKKFGNT
+1 MKKFGNA

-55 AADGEAKQAAF
+55 AADGEARQAAF
-66 DKLQGVQSKMGE
+66 DKLQGVQNKMGE
-78 YRVYNFDGK
+78 YRVYNLDGK

-151 ADKFEQLISGYDFQ
+151 ADKFEQLISDYDFQ

-180 IAAGVAEDAIV
+180 IAAGVAEDAVV
-191 NIDNDLVTEAAKDL
+191 NIDNDLVTKAAKDL

-234 VDTQKLTES
+234 VNTQKLTEA

-275 YSDYSDGIDHSSET
+275 YSDEVDHSSET

-296 ADGVL
+296 TDGVF

-331 VAVDSASEAVAS
+331 AAVDSASEAVAG
-343 ESEAVD
+343 
-349 DASEASDETKEA
+349 DASASDETKEA
-361 DGTEETQA
+361 DGTDQTQA

-380 KASEMNDNA
+380 KVSEMNDNA

>member
-1 MKKFGNT
+1 MKKFGNA

-21 LVGCSQGSQN
+21 LAGCSQGSQN

-46 ALEAEEQKK
+46 ALEADEQKK
-55 AADGEAKQAAF
+55 AADVEAKQAAF
-66 DKLQGVQSKMGE
+66 DKLQGVQSKIGE
-78 YRVYNFDGK
+78 YRVYNLDGK

-137 VNKTYSAM
+137 VNKTYSAL

-151 ADKFEQLISGYDFQ
+151 ADKFEQLISDYDFQ

-180 IAAGVAEDAIV
+180 IAAGVAEDAMV
-191 NIDNDLVTEAAKDL
+191 SIDNDLVTEAAKDL
-205 FKVKDAVETDMIVL
+205 FKVKDAVETDMVVL

-229 QIDFV
+229 QIDFMI
-234 VDTQKLTES
+234 DTQKLTEA

-275 YSDYSDGIDHSSET
+275 YSDGVDHSSET

-296 ADGVL
+296 TDGVL
-301 DQIKNGIAADFIA
+301 DQIKNGIAADFVA

-331 VAVDSASEAVAS
+331 AAVDSASEAVA
-343 ESEAVD
+343 EAD
-349 DASEASDETKEA
+349 GTSNETKEA
-361 DGTEETQA
+361 DATEETQA

-425 KDAVGE
+425 EGAVGE

-440 SENESEST
+440 SEDVEKVENA
-448 EDAEDKGT
+448 DDGGA
-456 ESVNSETQTDSEKAQ
+456 ESVTSETQADDEKAQ

>member
-1 MKKFGNT
+1 MKKFGNA
-8 LIQSILAVQMIFS
+8 LIQSVLAVQMIFS
-21 LVGCSQGSQN
+21 LAGCSQGSQN

-66 DKLQGVQSKMGE
+66 DKLQGVQSKIGE
-78 YRVYNFDGK
+78 YRVYNLDGK

-145 NVVAVP
+145 KVVAVP
-151 ADKFEQLISGYDFQ
+151 TDKFEQLISDYDFQ
-165 VKFGYEVYEAVKQNQ
+165 VKFGYEVYEAVKQDQ
-180 IAAGVAEDAIV
+180 MAAGVAEDAIV

-205 FKVKDAVETDMIVL
+205 FKVKDAVETDMVVL
-219 DEQAVEHPVK
+219 DGQAVEHPVK

-234 VDTQKLTES
+234 VDTQKLTEA

-275 YSDYSDGIDHSSET
+275 YSDGIDHSSET

-296 ADGVL
+296 TDGVL

-331 VAVDSASEAVAS
+331 AAVDSASETVDGASEAVDSASEAVESAS
-343 ESEAVD
+343 ET
-349 DASEASDETKEA
+349 SDETKEA
-361 DGTEETQA
+361 DNTAETQA

-413 DEIKLPESSQSD
+413 DEIKLPESSQN
-425 KDAVGE
+425 E

-448 EDAEDKGT
+448 EDKDT
-456 ESVNSETQTDSEKAQ
+456 ESVNSETQTDSEQAQ

>member
-1 MKKFGNT
+1 MKKFGNA

-66 DKLQGVQSKMGE
+66 DKLQGVQSKIGE
-78 YRVYNFDGK
+78 YRVYNLDGK

-145 NVVAVP
+145 DVVAVP
-151 ADKFEQLISGYDFQ
+151 ADKFEQLISDYDFQ
-165 VKFGYEVYEAVKQNQ
+165 LKFGYEVYEAVKQNQ
-180 IAAGVAEDAIV
+180 IAAGVAEDVIV

-205 FKVKDAVETDMIVL
+205 FKVKDAVETDMVVL

-234 VDTQKLTES
+234 VDTQKLTEAGLS
-243 GLTGLDAEYVYK
+243 GLDDEYVYK

-262 EDQYLV
+262 EDQCLV

-275 YSDYSDGIDHSSET
+275 YSDGTDHSSET

-296 ADGVL
+296 TDGVL

-331 VAVDSASEAVAS
+331 VAVDSASGAVA
-343 ESEAVD
+343 EEA
-349 DASEASDETKEA
+349 AAQGETKEA
-361 DGTEETQA
+361 DATEETQA

-389 VEFMSLMLP
+389 VEFMSLMIP

-425 KDAVGE
+425 EGAAGE

-440 SENESEST
+440 SENVEKVENA
-448 EDAEDKGT
+448 DDGGA
-456 ESVNSETQTDSEKAQ
+456 ESVNSETQTDGEKAQ